1 VDVQQKYAVTSSA
14 KNFQFSANGTQI
26 LFDRCTGK
34 GDGLFYFATQ
44 ARQEGPVVLLHSRFE
59 GNGHVQPHQ
68 RWSTGLLVD
77 SCEAPGGGI
86 DLLNRGT
93 MGSGHGWTI
102 GWSVLWNNVAA
113 DFMVQQPPGAAN
125 WSIGDRGP
133 HDTRPQPTSGKPKG
147 PNLPMGIIESA
158 GKPVEPA
165 SLYLQQLKDRLGQA
179 AVKAIGY

>member
-1 VDVQQKYAVTSSA
+1 
-14 KNFQFSANGTQI
+14 
-26 LFDRCTGK
+26 
-34 GDGLFYFATQ
+34 
-44 ARQEGPVVLLHSRFE
+44 
-59 GNGHVQPHQ
+59 
-68 RWSTGLLVD
+68 VD